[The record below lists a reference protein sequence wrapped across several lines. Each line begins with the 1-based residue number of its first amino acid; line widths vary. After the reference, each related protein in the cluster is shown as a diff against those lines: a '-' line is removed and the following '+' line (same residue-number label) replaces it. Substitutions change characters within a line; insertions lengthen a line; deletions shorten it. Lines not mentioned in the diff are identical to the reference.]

1 MKKTGTMRVELK
13 HVTAKTRTTG
23 QDAAIRTQSCADQT
37 WKAKP
42 MTDVDKIIA
51 AIFTAAL
58 CARRGFDETEYLDT
72 YDEFLDE
79 IKLREKTR
87 KKPMV
92 ISDKV
97 LVHAK
102 RGTRRS

>member
-1 MKKTGTMRVELK
+1 
-13 HVTAKTRTTG
+13 
-23 QDAAIRTQSCADQT
+23 
-37 WKAKP
+37 

-97 LVHAK
+97 LAPTKRKAK
-102 RGTRRS
+102 RS